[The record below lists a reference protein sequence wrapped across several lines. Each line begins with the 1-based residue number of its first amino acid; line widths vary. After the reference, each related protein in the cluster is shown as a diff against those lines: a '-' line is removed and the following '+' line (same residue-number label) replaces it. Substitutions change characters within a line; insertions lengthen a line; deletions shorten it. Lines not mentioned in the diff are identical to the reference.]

1 MSPNPQIAWR
11 QSTLQITRIHPPYPT
26 PYDQRVIH
34 HVPAHDPVRARA
46 VVAELSTVAAV
57 AEELDPL
64 PRRDIDHPRDIG
76 DLDYVAVGCWGN
88 IVQINDPAFGEDGIL
103 STNLED
109 AFDAQVKAHSEARI
123 TAVCEMYSA
132 ETYGKYLAH
141 VPGQSRLCAE
151 GWDDQDVTGDPAQL
165 LRAIGVGPGGP
176 GAEYLNTDNTD
187 STDATDGADQD
198 EPCIG
203 IEYLDLLAYG
213 LHSVYTSENAMVS
226 LFKVTRT
233 KDVQFEIDEV
243 WRQA

>member
-1 MSPNPQIAWR
+1 MSPDPHIAWR
-11 QSTLQITRIHPPYPT
+11 QSTIQITRVHPPYPT

-109 AFDAQVKAHSEARI
+109 AFDAQVKAHPEARI
-123 TAVCEMYSA
+123 TAVCEMHSA

-141 VPGQSRLCAE
+141 FPGQPRLCAE
-151 GWDDQDVTGDPAQL
+151 GWDDQDITCDPARL
-165 LRAIGVGPGGP
+165 LRAVGVD
-176 GAEYLNTDNTD
+176 ADDTDDTD
-187 STDATDGADQD
+187 ED
-198 EPCIG
+198 EPYIG

-243 WRQA
+243 WRQG